1 MLTFEN
7 PASWWIQSV
16 YVIESARRKGHF
28 TELFKEA
35 VRLGKAK
42 HIKSIRLYAEND
54 NERAKATYFK
64 LGMKII

>member
-1 MLTFEN
+1 M
-7 PASWWIQSV
+7 

-35 VRLGKAK
+35 VRLGKVK